1 MHYLIITKNLA
12 IEFDSTTIKDQVF
25 LIYSNI
31 AFADNKNAKY
41 RSNKYTIKLFGG
53 IIHFKAIKQKIVTI
67 TSTKAKPLALTLT
80 AKEYI

>member
-1 MHYLIITKNLA
+1 LHYLIITKNLA